1 MAEPH
6 DAQTSPEQLG
16 TVDHH
21 LAYLRLGFSAAQY
34 AALATQAAQ
43 HVWSHVDYLATLVEG
58 EAHVRRD
65 RATKSRIRLARF
77 PVIKTLEQFRWDWPT
92 RINRL
97 QVQNHFRLGFIQDKA
112 NVIFLGGVGL
122 GKTHLATAL
131 GYTACLQ
138 GYSVLFASAI
148 AVINTLAAAKSAGR
162 LKVELKKYTKPAL
175 LILDELGYL
184 PIDKVGAD
192 LLFQVI
198 SLRYEQGALII
209 TSNRAFKEWPT
220 IFNHDNTLT
229 SAVLDRLLHHA
240 DTIIIEGK
248 SFRMKDQLESYPALP
263 RARRTYAFSLR
274 RASACPC
281 ICRIFPQLTP
291 PHAWRISPNRLSYI
305 FTQSLTSITVNRRVG
320 TQEMLK
326 RL

>member
-1 MAEPH
+1 MDEQKPLQRRPEEPR
-6 DAQTSPEQLG
+6 AIE
-16 TVDHH
+16 HH
-21 LAYLRLGFSAAQY
+21 LAYLKLSFIAEQY
-34 AALATQAAQ
+34 AELAKQAA
-43 HVWSHVDYLATLVEG
+43 HKAWSHVDYLATLLEG
-58 EAHVRRD
+58 EVEVRRD

-77 PVIKTLEQFRWDWPT
+77 PVIKTLEQFRWAWPT

-97 QVQNHFRLGFIQDKA
+97 QVQNHFRLTFIQEKA
-112 NVIFLGGVGL
+112 NLIFLGGVGL

-148 AVINTLAAAKSAGR
+148 DVINTLAAAKSAGR
-162 LKVELKKYTKPAL
+162 LKTELKKYTKPAL

-184 PIDKVGAD
+184 PIDKTGAD

-198 SLRYEQGALII
+198 SLRYEPGAMIL

-220 IFNHDNTLT
+220 IFNHDSTLT

-248 SFRMKDQLESYPALP
+248 SFRMKDQLES
-263 RARRTYAFSLR
+263 
-274 RASACPC
+274 
-281 ICRIFPQLTP
+281 
-291 PHAWRISPNRLSYI
+291 
-305 FTQSLTSITVNRRVG
+305 
-320 TQEMLK
+320 
-326 RL
+326 

>member
-1 MAEPH
+1 M
-6 DAQTSPEQLG
+6 TEQNPLQGPPKGLG
-16 TVDHH
+16 TIEHH
-21 LAYLRLGFSAAQY
+21 LAYLKLSFIAEQY
-34 AALATQAAQ
+34 APLAKQAADKA
-43 HVWSHVDYLATLVEG
+43 WSHVDYLAKLLEG
-58 EAHVRRD
+58 EAGVRHD
-65 RATKSRIRLARF
+65 RATQSRLRLARF
-77 PVIKTLEQFRWDWPT
+77 PVIKTLDQFRWDWPT

-112 NVIFLGGVGL
+112 NLIFLGGVGL

-138 GYSVLFASAI
+138 GYAVLFASAI
-148 AVINTLAAAKSAGR
+148 DVINTLAAAKSAGR
-162 LKVELKKYTKPAL
+162 LKAELKKYTKPAL

-184 PIDKVGAD
+184 PIDKTGAD

-220 IFNHDNTLT
+220 IFNHDSTLT

-248 SFRMKDQLESYPALP
+248 SFRMKDQLES
-263 RARRTYAFSLR
+263 
-274 RASACPC
+274 
-281 ICRIFPQLTP
+281 
-291 PHAWRISPNRLSYI
+291 
-305 FTQSLTSITVNRRVG
+305 
-320 TQEMLK
+320 
-326 RL
+326 